1 MTDLYRIIHLY
12 RQFPKYD
19 KFTYKKLTE
28 MITPSLNLDQYQIH
42 RIGNEDVGFTNWA
55 YLSDNVEQRFKLI
68 GRLKP
73 NEWNCGDNICITQI
87 LSPQFHSL
95 GFKLIGRLKPN
106 EWNCG
111 DNIWVMQIVAK
122 SNVKEIMKWVKD
134 YFRDKIEV
142 NESVKWIRANNDF
155 QIYRRSE
162 KYKREF
168 HI

>member
-1 MTDLYRIIHLY
+1 
-12 RQFPKYD
+12 
-19 KFTYKKLTE
+19 
-28 MITPSLNLDQYQIH
+28 MITPSINLDQYQIH

-68 GRLKP
+68 GKLKA
-73 NEWNCGDNICITQI
+73 
-87 LSPQFHSL
+87 
-95 GFKLIGRLKPN
+95 N

-111 DNIWVMQIVAK
+111 DNIWVMQVIAK
-122 SNVKEIMKWVKD
+122 SHVKEIMKWVKD

>member
-1 MTDLYRIIHLY
+1 MNDLYRIIHLY

-19 KFTYKKLTE
+19 KFTYKQLTE
-28 MITPSLNLDQYQIH
+28 MITPSVNLDQYQIH
-42 RIGNEDVGFTNWA
+42 RIGTEDVGFTNWA

-68 GRLKP
+68 GK
-73 NEWNCGDNICITQI
+73 
-87 LSPQFHSL
+87 
-95 GFKLIGRLKPN
+95 LKPN

-111 DNIWVMQIVAK
+111 DNIWVMQVVAK
-122 SNVKEIMKWVKD
+122 SNAKEIMKWVKD

-142 NESVKWIRANNDF
+142 NESVKWIRADKDF

>member
-1 MTDLYRIIHLY
+1 MNDLYRIVHLY

-19 KFTYKKLTE
+19 KFTYQQLTE
-28 MITPSLNLDQYQIH
+28 MITPSVNLDQYQIH

-68 GRLKP
+68 GK
-73 NEWNCGDNICITQI
+73 
-87 LSPQFHSL
+87 
-95 GFKLIGRLKPN
+95 LKPN

-111 DNIWVMQIVAK
+111 DNIWVMQVVAK
-122 SNVKEIMKWVKD
+122 SNAKEIMKWVKD

-142 NESVKWIRANNDF
+142 NESVKWIRADKDF

>member
-73 NEWNCGDNICITQI
+73 NEWNCGDNI
-87 LSPQFHSL
+87 
-95 GFKLIGRLKPN
+95 
-106 EWNCG
+106 
-111 DNIWVMQIVAK
+111 WVMQVIAK
-122 SNVKEIMKWVKD
+122 SHVKEIMKWVKD

>member
-1 MTDLYRIIHLY
+1 MNDLYRIIHLY

-19 KFTYKKLTE
+19 KFTYKQLTE
-28 MITPSLNLDQYQIH
+28 MITPSVNLDQYQIH
-42 RIGNEDVGFTNWA
+42 RIGSEDVGFTNWA

-68 GRLKP
+68 GK
-73 NEWNCGDNICITQI
+73 
-87 LSPQFHSL
+87 
-95 GFKLIGRLKPN
+95 LKPN

-111 DNIWVMQIVAK
+111 DNIWVMQVVAK
-122 SNVKEIMKWVKD
+122 SNAKEIMKWVKN

-142 NESVKWIRANNDF
+142 NESVKWIRADKDF

>member
-1 MTDLYRIIHLY
+1 MNDLYRIIHLY

-19 KFTYKKLTE
+19 KFTYKQLTE
-28 MITPSLNLDQYQIH
+28 MITPSINLDQYQIH
-42 RIGNEDVGFTNWA
+42 RIGNQDVGFTNWA

-73 NEWNCGDNICITQI
+73 NEWNCGDNI
-87 LSPQFHSL
+87 
-95 GFKLIGRLKPN
+95 
-106 EWNCG
+106 
-111 DNIWVMQIVAK
+111 WVMQILAK
-122 SNVKEIMKWVKD
+122 SHAKEIMKWVKD
-134 YFRDKIEV
+134 YFRNKIEV

>member
-1 MTDLYRIIHLY
+1 MNDLYRIIHLY

-19 KFTYKKLTE
+19 KFTYKQLTE
-28 MITPSLNLDQYQIH
+28 MITPSVNLDQYQIH
-42 RIGNEDVGFTNWA
+42 RIGTEDVGFTNWA

-68 GRLKP
+68 GK
-73 NEWNCGDNICITQI
+73 
-87 LSPQFHSL
+87 
-95 GFKLIGRLKPN
+95 LKPN

-111 DNIWVMQIVAK
+111 DNIWVMQVVAK
-122 SNVKEIMKWVKD
+122 SNTKEIMKWVKD

-142 NESVKWIRANNDF
+142 NESVKWIRADKDF

>member
-1 MTDLYRIIHLY
+1 MNNLYRIIHLY

-19 KFTYKKLTE
+19 KFTYKELTE
-28 MITPSLNLDQYQIH
+28 MITPSVNLDQYQIH

-68 GRLKP
+68 GK
-73 NEWNCGDNICITQI
+73 
-87 LSPQFHSL
+87 
-95 GFKLIGRLKPN
+95 LKPN

-111 DNIWVMQIVAK
+111 DNIWVMQVVAK

-162 KYKREF
+162 KFKREF

>member
-1 MTDLYRIIHLY
+1 MNDLYRIIHLY

-19 KFTYKKLTE
+19 KFTYKQLTE

-42 RIGNEDVGFTNWA
+42 RIGNEDVGYTNWA

-68 GRLKP
+68 GK
-73 NEWNCGDNICITQI
+73 
-87 LSPQFHSL
+87 
-95 GFKLIGRLKPN
+95 LKPN

-111 DNIWVMQIVAK
+111 DNIWVMQVVAK

-142 NESVKWIRANNDF
+142 NESVKWIRADKDF